1 MKPAMIS
8 SRMPAIAPESRRWDY
23 YTYGSLVVVLLKIQ
37 DVNNYRACM
46 NVCVFETCTD
56 TTMLYIHL
64 LLLVIA
70 LLKKLDPNNACMV
83 DACELLSYLI

>member
-1 MKPAMIS
+1 
-8 SRMPAIAPESRRWDY
+8 
-23 YTYGSLVVVLLKIQ
+23 
-37 DVNNYRACM
+37 M
-46 NVCVFETCTD
+46 NVCVFETYTD